1 MNRTLRIAAAAAA
14 VGGGLAFAGT
24 AVAQNATGAGA
35 SFPSKAYQYWCAT
48 YGGCSYS
55 SVGSTA
61 GINSW
66 IRKTTDF
73 SASDAELTQ
82 AQKDQ
87 AGRPVTY
94 IPTLLGAVTVPVN
107 IPGVAGNKLKITG
120 DALGQIFAGDIK
132 DWAALGNTPTFKK
145 DNKGVKLPA
154 APITVCVR
162 SDGSGTSFAFSRY
175 LTKVSPSF
183 KAKVNFSQSPP
194 WAPGGTVVKSPQN
207 VGVANCVKST
217 ANSIGYVD
225 LGDVINAGLVGNVMA
240 VGHPKKGP
248 YVLPS
253 LKTITDA
260 GKTQKSIRPD
270 LLQDFSA
277 APAPTAK
284 QRKAGIGEPYPI
296 TITTWLLFGPNGK
309 NNVLGKTIAQ
319 KFLSAQYQKDLG
331 NLGFAPLPGPV
342 LKQAGALLAQVPN

>member
-1 MNRTLRIAAAAAA
+1 M
-14 VGGGLAFAGT
+14 
-24 AVAQNATGAGA
+24 
-35 SFPSKAYQYWCAT
+35 
-48 YGGCSYS
+48 
-55 SVGSTA
+55 
-61 GINSW
+61 
-66 IRKTTDF
+66 
-73 SASDAELTQ
+73 
-82 AQKDQ
+82 
-87 AGRPVTY
+87 
-94 IPTLLGAVTVPVN
+94 
-107 IPGVAGNKLKITG
+107 
-120 DALGQIFAGDIK
+120 
-132 DWAALGNTPTFKK
+132 
-145 DNKGVKLPA
+145 
-154 APITVCVR
+154 CVR

-319 KFLSAQYQKDLG
+319 KLLSAQYQKDLG